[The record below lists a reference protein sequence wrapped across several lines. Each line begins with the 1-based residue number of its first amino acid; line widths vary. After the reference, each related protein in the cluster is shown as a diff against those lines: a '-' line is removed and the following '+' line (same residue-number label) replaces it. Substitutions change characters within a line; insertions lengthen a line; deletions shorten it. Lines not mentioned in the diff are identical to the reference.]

1 MISCNVSVG
10 DKKTF
15 QDKTVSWVNANSV
28 GSLSRR
34 DHCRPGVA
42 GKCLA
47 VEESAG
53 KISAP
58 QAKQSTLEDT
68 Q

>member
-1 MISCNVSVG
+1 MISHNVSER

-34 DHCRPGVA
+34 DRCMPGVA

-47 VEESAG
+47 VEESAC